1 MKKSLR
7 MILLAA
13 IAVTMCLSSCT
24 KKPEKLIVGKWKIV
38 SARCSD
44 NNVKPWVIE
53 AISNDKGEVWNFK
66 ENGTFIGYMNVLSLL
81 EFGIS
86 DVECDYICD
95 DNMIEGRDGNL
106 RGIIDGDTRYD
117 IVFTFDI
124 DEISKKELSISGKIK
139 ITFTDIYEGYS
150 ETETVSSIKYELE
163 KK

>member
-1 MKKSLR
+1 
-7 MILLAA
+7 
-13 IAVTMCLSSCT
+13 
-24 KKPEKLIVGKWKIV
+24 
-38 SARCSD
+38 
-44 NNVKPWVIE
+44 
-53 AISNDKGEVWNFK
+53 
-66 ENGTFIGYMNVLSLL
+66 LL

-139 ITFTDIYEGYS
+139 LTFTDIYEGYS